1 MEQMKVFSRGERM
14 ARVWDGLRPLVPS
27 DAGLGRRTGQDPPR
41 TAEQDRIPLERLP
54 AYAPELNAEAAEQGK
69 GIRRIDNNPG
79 GGKSFLTTFLVR

>member
-27 DAGLGRRTGQDPPR
+27 DAGLGRRTGQDP
-41 TAEQDRIPLERLP
+41 LERLP

-79 GGKSFLTTFLVR
+79 GGKSFVTTFLVRCRP